1 MGLALRYAA
10 LGEAAGFDYRNLLH
24 AHSHIAA
31 LGWAYQ
37 MMYLLLVRGY
47 VPESRPE
54 GNRSFGRLFIVTQLS
69 VVGMMVSFPLQG
81 YGLYSIIFSALHIMC
96 TFVFVFLL
104 VRHSVFRNNL
114 EKAAIRAF
122 CLFLI
127 LTTAGIIGLAASIK
141 FYGKGS
147 VQYLLSIQFYLH
159 FLFSGAFVFGLLAVL
174 FRKLPDE
181 VKDDSV
187 RKGIQGIY
195 WIALSV
201 LFGFSL
207 PMMWFYPG
215 EIWYTLYGVSVFQQ
229 AAGAVLLYR
238 STGGLLSEGFRRSGT
253 AVRVLLAFSTA
264 GFIAKVLIQSALVF
278 PLFITAA
285 FEIRNLFIGYIHLLM
300 LGTVSGAMLCIVV
313 SDSSSDSH
321 QHVRYI
327 LPSALFVAGVFATEI
342 VIFIQGLAHFTGFAN
357 IPNYPL
363 LLFVLSS
370 LILLSVVLFLLRY
383 AIMFRSEM
391 K

>member
-1 MGLALRYAA
+1 MGLVLRYAA
-10 LGEAAGFDYRNLLH
+10 LGEATGFDYRNMLH

-31 LGWAYQ
+31 LGWVYQ
-37 MMYLLLVRGY
+37 MMYLLIVRSY
-47 VPESRPE
+47 VPENTQESK
-54 GNRSFGRLFIVTQLS
+54 RSFGRLFIVTQLS

-81 YGLYSIIFSALHIMC
+81 YGIYSIISSALHILC
-96 TFVFVFLL
+96 TYFFLFLL
-104 VRHSVFRNNL
+104 LKHSAPRNNL

-122 CLFLI
+122 CLFLM
-127 LTTAGIIGLAASIK
+127 LTTAGIIGLAMSIN

-159 FLFSGAFVFGLLAVL
+159 FLFSGAFVFGLLAIL
-174 FRKLPDE
+174 FRKMPDD
-181 VKDDSV
+181 VKEGSV

-229 AAGAVLLYR
+229 AAGTVLLYK
-238 STGGLLSEGFRRSGT
+238 SAVGLVSESFRRSGT

-264 GFIAKVLIQSALVF
+264 GFIAKVLIQSALIF

-300 LGTVSGAMLCIVV
+300 LGVVSGAMLCIVL
-313 SDSSSDSH
+313 SDSSTDSR
-321 QHVRYI
+321 QQDRFI

-363 LLFVLSS
+363 LLFVLSL
-370 LILLSVVLFLLRY
+370 LIVLAVVLFLLRY
-383 AIMFRSEM
+383 AMMFRIEM